1 MAKYPLQH
9 SARIIVPCRV
19 TRAQPRH
26 VRSYLQYIK
35 PVNLL
40 NSSRHPFLSFVL
52 PFDFNLH
59 IHYLWRLLAI

>member
-9 SARIIVPCRV
+9 LAWIIVPCKV
-19 TRAQPRH
+19 TRAQSRH

-52 PFDFNLH
+52 LFEFNLH